1 MSQHNLGGIGKP
13 KIEFNDGAFVEL
25 PVPNGSS
32 RDGIELYDF
41 EENFLNRYRSEG
53 NNEITVGKK
62 EIFVANLKWIS
73 LTKYYYSKLLHAQN
87 QGSFKFILHV
97 DEPTIYYYCRCRI
110 KARVIAGMINNPSG
124 YSIEAAFRGV
134 NFLGNANLGAL
145 GVGSGYGTNYGI
157 EAGNQSP

>member
-1 MSQHNLGGIGKP
+1 MSTNNLGGIGKP
-13 KIEFNDGAFVEL
+13 KIIFNDGTYVEL

-32 RDGIELYDF
+32 REGIETYDF
-41 EENFLNRYRSEG
+41 EENFLSRYRSEG

-62 EIFVANLKWIS
+62 EIFIANLKWIS
-73 LTKYYYSKLLHAQN
+73 LTKYYYYKLLQAQN

-97 DEPTIYYYCRCRI
+97 DEPTIFYYCRCRI

-124 YSIEAAFRGV
+124 YTVEAVFRGV
-134 NFLGNANLGAL
+134 DYVDNANLGPL
-145 GVGSGYGTNYGI
+145 GAGTGFGTNYGI